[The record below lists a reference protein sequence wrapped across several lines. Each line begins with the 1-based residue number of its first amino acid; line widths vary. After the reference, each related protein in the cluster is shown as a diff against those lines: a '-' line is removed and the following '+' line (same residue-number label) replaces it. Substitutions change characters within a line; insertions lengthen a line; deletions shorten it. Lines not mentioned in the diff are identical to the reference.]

1 MRGFTTYKNS
11 WRAPASSQYN
21 HRIRHDSLVRSVS
34 DTINSRCECRLQTQ
48 QSHLN
53 LEKLATGPLRRYKS
67 FLEFYH
73 DMFEHINVVL
83 CAMGS
88 WMLWWDLDLTKR
100 DLEKSHFLQWDLDRA
115 GIKYIILKGISWGQ
129 DPVPRTSDATSAK
142 ILGSNTHVGQQCAS
156 CSAIVSK
163 QNYE

>member
-1 MRGFTTYKNS
+1 
-11 WRAPASSQYN
+11 
-21 HRIRHDSLVRSVS
+21 
-34 DTINSRCECRLQTQ
+34 Q

-88 WMLWWDLDLTKR
+88 
-100 DLEKSHFLQWDLDRA
+100 
-115 GIKYIILKGISWGQ
+115 
-129 DPVPRTSDATSAK
+129 
-142 ILGSNTHVGQQCAS
+142 
-156 CSAIVSK
+156 
-163 QNYE
+163 

>member
-34 DTINSRCECRLQTQ
+34 DIINSRCECRLQTQ

-100 DLEKSHFLQWDLDRA
+100 DLEKSHFLQWDLDR
-115 GIKYIILKGISWGQ
+115 GWIKYIILKDISWGQ

-142 ILGSNTHVGQQCAS
+142 ILGG
-156 CSAIVSK
+156 
-163 QNYE
+163 EGGEP

>member
-1 MRGFTTYKNS
+1 MPLRRNRARKEVQPKEEPFSFAQVPEYSKPRPVAKHATEVVVVGWLWCIGFGQAA
-11 WRAPASSQYN
+11 WLASQA
-21 HRIRHDSLVRSVS
+21 LVHGRWA
-34 DTINSRCECRLQTQ
+34 Q

-88 WMLWWDLDLTKR
+88 
-100 DLEKSHFLQWDLDRA
+100 
-115 GIKYIILKGISWGQ
+115 
-129 DPVPRTSDATSAK
+129 
-142 ILGSNTHVGQQCAS
+142 
-156 CSAIVSK
+156 
-163 QNYE
+163 